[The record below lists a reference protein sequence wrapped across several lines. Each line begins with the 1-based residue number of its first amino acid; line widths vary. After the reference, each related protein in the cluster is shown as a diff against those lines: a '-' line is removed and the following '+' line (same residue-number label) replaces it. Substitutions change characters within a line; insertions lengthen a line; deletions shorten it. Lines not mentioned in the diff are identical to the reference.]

1 MKRSVIRILFIGF
14 LLVMSGALLAQ
25 FPKVKVKIPKKIPG
39 LDKVLKSKPPITTS
53 ILDAVTE
60 VPFLDDYNPRVFM
73 AMDMLPRTQE
83 GGFVLERPGD
93 YAFEAQSYCLKAGTY
108 IPGGGRGGEGYL
120 FAPQKGPLVDVVR
133 NILQRSYLH
142 QEIPQRNIQ
151 VLLWAIIARTKISDM
166 SREMQLTAAK
176 LLTPKEILRV
186 NGGALGLIPKSLTR
200 KAFEN
205 LPAAA
210 RQILE
215 AEAQLRRM
223 LAETHTTYEELER
236 VAVLRGDPPPQK
248 GDREVPRGRWSFHP
262 DGYFIRYFPQGY
274 KIIQIELS
282 VPELCHVE
290 RDERG
295 RITLI
300 DDKHGNH
307 IETDYN
313 DSIEPLS
320 IRGESSLKGYAFR
333 TIRFVHPD
341 PDNPGE
347 TQKTE
352 WRDQG
357 WTFIGIPAG
366 GGRVGDSSDR
376 FSGLKERYDWCK
388 RHKQEL
394 DSLSKGLKKISK
406 RKVSQGSTEEIMAFG
421 HYAAALKEV
430 INSSD
435 SSNVNWIVH
444 PVNLVKKAWQY
455 SVSEREGGY
464 LWSCAPS
471 PGPLYANSYLS
482 VGSTA
487 SIGSVGPFLTFNSPG
502 RNGGD
507 EPVYNPCAGMAQP
520 GQGGRQRVNQSG
532 RPTDK
537 QKCQNKARK
546 QLKDDIKKC
555 FDEYGPGGIFPC
567 DFWPLYN
574 CLLGYPKGKKYKCF
588 DKNCQM
594 PDAMDHVG
602 LMSCLLLAMDKWQ
615 KAHDKCK

>member
-1 MKRSVIRILFIGF
+1 MKRFVFRIFFIGF
-14 LLVMSGALLAQ
+14 LLAMSGALLAQ

-39 LDKVLKSKPPITTS
+39 LNKILKSKPPITTS

-73 AMDMLPRTQE
+73 PMSMFPRTQV

-93 YAFEAQSYCLKAGTY
+93 YSFESQSYCLKAGTY

-120 FAPQKGPLVDVVR
+120 YAPQKGPLADIVR
-133 NILQRSYLH
+133 NILERSYLH
-142 QEIPQRNIQ
+142 PEIPQRSIQ
-151 VLLWAIIARTKISDM
+151 VLLWGIIARTKISDM

-176 LLTPKEILRV
+176 LLSPKEILRI
-186 NGGALGLIPKSLTR
+186 NGGALGLIPASLTR

-223 LAETHTTYEELER
+223 LAETQTTYEELER

-248 GDREVPRGRWSFHP
+248 GDREVPRGRWSLHP

-282 VPELCHVE
+282 VPELYHVE

-300 DDKHGNH
+300 DDKNGNRL
-307 IETDYN
+307 ETDYN

-320 IRGESSLKGYAFR
+320 IRGESSLRGYVFR
-333 TIRFVHPD
+333 SIRFVYPD
-341 PDNPGE
+341 PNNPGE
-347 TQKTE
+347 KQKTE
-352 WRDQG
+352 WRNQG
-357 WTFIGIPAG
+357 WTLIGIPAG
-366 GGRVGDSSDR
+366 RGRIERSSDR
-376 FSGLKERYDWCK
+376 FSGLKERYESCK

-394 DSLSKGLKKISK
+394 DNLSKGLKKISK
-406 RKVSQGSTEEIMAFG
+406 RTVPQGSMEEIMALG

-435 SSNVNWIVH
+435 SSSVNWIVH

-455 SVSEREGGY
+455 SVSQREGGY
-464 LWSCAPS
+464 LWSSVPS
-471 PGPLYANSYLS
+471 PGSYANAYLP
-482 VGSTA
+482 VGLMA
-487 SIGSVGPFLTFNSPG
+487 SINPIGHFSTFNSPA
-502 RNGGD
+502 RNGVD
-507 EPVYNPCAGMAQP
+507 KPVYNPCADMAQP
-520 GQGGRQRVNQSG
+520 GQGGRQRLNQSG
-532 RPTDK
+532 RETEK
-537 QKCQNKARK
+537 EKCQAKARK
-546 QLKDDIKKC
+546 QLEDDITKC
-555 FDEYGPGGIFPC
+555 FEEYGPGGIFPC
-567 DFWPLYN
+567 DFWQLYN
-574 CLLGYPKGKKYKCF
+574 CILAYPKGKKHKCY
-588 DKNCQM
+588 DLHCQM
-594 PDAMDHVG
+594 PEALDHPG
-602 LMSCLLLAMDKWQ
+602 LMSCLLLAIDKWQ